1 MTSRH
6 LNFIF
11 AALMASSVAGGAVAL
26 ADSHHASPLVAK
38 SDKAKG
44 HGNGHGNGNGH
55 QDHGKDH
62 GPAQKPAEVGNGND
76 HSNGHGAD
84 DGKGHVR
91 FADNDRNAVTR
102 YYEHELA
109 AGNCPPGL
117 AKKNNGCLPPGQ
129 AKKAWSTGSAL
140 PSDYQYYALPGSLY
154 GELQPLPAG
163 YRYVQ
168 VDGDILLIEL
178 TSRVIYDVIELY

>member
-1 MTSRH
+1 MTSTP
-6 LNFIF
+6 LSVAF
-11 AALMASSVAGGAVAL
+11 AALMATSIACGAVAI
-26 ADSHHASPLVAK
+26 ADSHHASPLLAK

-44 HGNGHGNGNGH
+44 NGHSG
-55 QDHGKDH
+55 HGKDH
-62 GPAQKPAEVGNGND
+62 GPAQKPAESDGGRGPG
-76 HSNGHGAD
+76 NGHGAD
-84 DGKGHVR
+84 DTKGHAR
-91 FADNDRNAVTR
+91 FADNDRDAITR
-102 YYEHELA
+102 YYEQEWN

-129 AKKAWSTGSAL
+129 AKKVWSTGSAL
-140 PSDYQYYALPGSLY
+140 PSDYRYYDLPGSLY
-154 GELQPLPAG
+154 GQLQPLPAG

>member
-1 MTSRH
+1 MTSRS
-6 LNFIF
+6 LTLVF
-11 AALMASSVAGGAVAL
+11 AALMASSVAGGGAAL

-44 HGNGHGNGNGH
+44 SGNGNGH
-55 QDHGKDH
+55 QDHGGDH
-62 GPAQKPAEVGNGND
+62 GPAQKPDGAGSG
-76 HSNGHGAD
+76 NGHGNDTGAD
-84 DGKGHVR
+84 EGKAHAR
-91 FADNDRNAVTR
+91 FADNDRDAIKH
-102 YYEHELA
+102 YYEQERA

-140 PSDYQYYALPGSLY
+140 PSDYQYYDLPGSLY
-154 GELQPLPAG
+154 GQLQPLPVG

-178 TSRVIYDVIELY
+178 TSRVIYDVIVLY